1 MERADGKTDEEENL
15 VAVNE
20 AEQRQLRKRNVE
32 QKTRTTET
40 ESDEER
46 PLFPKTSKPAITKEA
61 SKPKTEKPAGKKQ
74 DAKPKSAKDKDADG
88 DCDEEAKVSRFKL
101 KSESQIMS
109 SFDMAAL
116 RAASHKMIIARDGT
130 ELKDGAPNRLLNM
143 HLIFSAARAVFSKQE
158 SKNFEIAMMNAFQN
172 KADQ

>member
-1 MERADGKTDEEENL
+1 MERGDGKTDEEENF

-20 AEQRQLRKRNVE
+20 AEQRQLRKRKVE
-32 QKTRTTET
+32 QKKSTTET
-40 ESDEER
+40 ES
-46 PLFPKTSKPAITKEA
+46 LFPKKSKPAITKEA
-61 SKPKTEKPAGKKQ
+61 SKPKTAKPAGKKQ

-88 DCDEEAKVSRFKL
+88 DCDEEAKVSRFKR

-143 HLIFSAARAVFSKQE
+143 HLIFSAARAVFLKQE
-158 SKNFEIAMMNAFQN
+158 SKNFNIAMTNVFQN